1 MSIKDLF
8 EKQKENSISLKGFA
22 KSTIDQFTGDVES
35 ANYIEQKQIYAQTFI
50 PDLDYSSASNF
61 VKFGSAEKYYQNSI
75 DRITNEY
82 PYDGSK
88 AEKLEYYNTL
98 NPLEKYIFD
107 NEYPRTT
114 GYVNFA
120 PNGWGTQESTF
131 GGIGVPNTKEYI
143 SFYNQSVNNIYD
155 LENNRRENTRFIFN
169 DRILVEKK
177 CICKLCYA
185 DFNRRHIL
193 YGFYWF

>member
-107 NEYPRTT
+107 NEYPRST

-120 PNGWGTQESTF
+120 PNGWGNKSSGYGPGNIIGLPST
-131 GGIGVPNTKEYI
+131 IEYI

-155 LENNRRENTRFIFN
+155 LENNRRENTRFIFSSGST
-169 DRILVEKK
+169 VEFWMKK
-177 CICKLCYA
+177 NSFVSSKPIA
-185 DFNRRHIL
+185 S
-193 YGFYWF
+193 